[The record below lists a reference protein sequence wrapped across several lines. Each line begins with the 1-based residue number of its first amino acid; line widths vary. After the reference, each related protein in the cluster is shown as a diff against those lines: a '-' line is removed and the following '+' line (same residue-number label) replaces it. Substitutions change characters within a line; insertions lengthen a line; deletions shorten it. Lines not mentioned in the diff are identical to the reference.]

1 MTVACIKDLE
11 YGCELLW
18 RGSLHG
24 RRAFAKNLG
33 DEEWQDWN

>member
-1 MTVACIKDLE
+1 MCVTVTCIKGLE
-11 YGCELLW
+11 YGCELLR

-33 DEEWQDWN
+33 DEE